1 MCFICF
7 HINAIKQ
14 ILFDRKNMK
23 FVQHV
28 SEDEDDEEE
37 EEEDEEEETYKA
49 ERSACEDTAESEE
62 EVTFP
67 TTMHLNFTNHYF
79 FLKPSAGVCIEPI
92 QTKAMK
98 LARSLGQTPFALLKP
113 ARGMPVLVKVVD
125 LPNKSKV
132 VNKRIAS
139 IVNTDTTVLANAG
152 ACDS

>member
-1 MCFICF
+1 
-7 HINAIKQ
+7 
-14 ILFDRKNMK
+14 MK

-28 SEDEDDEEE
+28 SDDDDEEE
-37 EEEDEEEETYKA
+37 EEEEEEEDEEEEETYKA

-67 TTMHLNFTNHYF
+67 TTMQLKFTNDF

-132 VNKRIAS
+132 LNQKIESSA
-139 IVNTDTTVLANAG
+139 NTNTIFSANAG